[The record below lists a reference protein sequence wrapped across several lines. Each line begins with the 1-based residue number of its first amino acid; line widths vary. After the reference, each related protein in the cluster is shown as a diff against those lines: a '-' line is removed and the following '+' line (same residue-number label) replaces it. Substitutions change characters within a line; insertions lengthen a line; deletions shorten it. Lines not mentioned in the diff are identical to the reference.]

1 MTGESDRDVH
11 YGLQNVMSAI
21 QFRPMTPRDWA
32 VVSEIYRQGIE
43 SGNATFETEV
53 PDWESWD
60 ASRSPECRLV
70 AEAGGEVIGFAAL
83 SPVSGRCVY
92 GGVREAMIY
101 IAAAARGRRVG
112 GRLLR
117 RLVAE
122 SEAHGIWTLQAGI
135 FPENKTS
142 IRIFEKVGFRILGTH
157 ERLGRFHDG
166 RWRDVVLME
175 RRSRV
180 AGVD

>member
-1 MTGESDRDVH
+1 M
-11 YGLQNVMSAI
+11 A
-21 QFRPMTPRDWA
+21 
-32 VVSEIYRQGIE
+32 EIYSQGIE

-53 PDWESWD
+53 PGWESWD
-60 ASRSPECRLV
+60 AARSPECRLV
-70 AEAGGEVIGFAAL
+70 AEAGGEVVGYAAL

-92 GGVREAMIY
+92 DGVREAKIY
-101 IAAAARGRRVG
+101 IAAVARGRGVG
-112 GRLLR
+112 SRLLR

-135 FPENKTS
+135 FPENAAS
-142 IRIFEKVGFRILGTH
+142 IRIFEKCGFRVLGTH

-175 RRSRV
+175 RRS
-180 AGVD
+180 GVVGID